1 MTSDVTHVDRRR
13 RRHCTGKPPRLPGR
27 PGMAIKALRAA
38 ATPDAAGPRQ
48 PERAA
53 PIARAAAAM
62 PAFLPVVARPRTNSL
77 SVPQLRN
84 KYERMLLTNKC
95 PTAQNSPPGRLGPGP
110 VSSKLAPRI
119 LATLVKL
126 SMQICF
132 SLFGRFRSEIFQKC
146 HLSVMYRSPAW
157 IHTRQCAMFMPASSL
172 QWKFSHVPLDQK
184 LPSLLLRTSIKLNRT
199 RFVYYV

>member
-1 MTSDVTHVDRRR
+1 MSDVTHVDRGGGNG
-13 RRHCTGKPPRLPGR
+13 TGKPPRLPGR
-27 PGMAIKALRAA
+27 LGMAIKALRAA

-95 PTAQNSPPGRLGPGP
+95 PRIRPRAALAQGR
-110 VSSKLAPRI
+110 
-119 LATLVKL
+119 
-126 SMQICF
+126 
-132 SLFGRFRSEIFQKC
+132 
-146 HLSVMYRSPAW
+146 
-157 IHTRQCAMFMPASSL
+157 
-172 QWKFSHVPLDQK
+172 
-184 LPSLLLRTSIKLNRT
+184 
-199 RFVYYV
+199 